1 MRAQASAQTG
11 AMTLMTTLG
20 VAAICWMA
28 WAVVQSVR
36 VVEVADAGE
45 VLAVGCA
52 NKSQEWLLVTST
64 GTYPIRGWV
73 HLKAGTQIRLV
84 TRANGD
90 RWLCTEDQKV
100 CVQTARHLMRD
111 AAAP

>member
-11 AMTLMTTLG
+11 AMTLMTILG

-28 WAVVQSVR
+28 WVVVQSVR
-36 VVEVADAGE
+36 VAQVADAGE

-52 NKSQEWLLVTST
+52 NKSQEWLLTTST

-73 HLKAGTQIRLV
+73 HLQPRARIRLV

-90 RWLCTEDQKV
+90 RWLCTEDQKL
-100 CVQTARHLMRD
+100 CVQTARRSMQ
-111 AAAP
+111 AW